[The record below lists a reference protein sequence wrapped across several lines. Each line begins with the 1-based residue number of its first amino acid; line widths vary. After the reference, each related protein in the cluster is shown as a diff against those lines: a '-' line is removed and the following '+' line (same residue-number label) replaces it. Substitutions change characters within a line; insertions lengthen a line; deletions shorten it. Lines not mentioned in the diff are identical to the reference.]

1 MFNFNRSAVHSIWI
15 LDGDGSAIETEMF
28 AKYPRTPSDSVP
40 TTPYPQRRR
49 RIRCKMCRQ
58 ELATREHMIDHGQVG
73 PSTPGTATAL
83 SPANSRRS
91 SMGETIVVSKSTE
104 SGEQTT
110 VTVIR
115 RPSNSE
121 GVRRP
126 SFGSA
131 LAPMTP
137 IHAADKPQVEQRSSF
152 SEAGQKL
159 RRPFAGLSMTPLS
172 DSPPDVSS
180 DSNNEERLTRKGS
193 LSKGKIDRYSTSA
206 IESDEEEG
214 TDRLAT
220 GSQPASKL
228 NISTNN
234 SFSSPRDLAA
244 QIHPALSAL
253 RSAGPATAISVK
265 QENASG
271 NKQLISISASS
282 PPLLLP
288 HAKCSGYFVEPVRLS
303 F

>member
-1 MFNFNRSAVHSIWI
+1 
-15 LDGDGSAIETEMF
+15 MF

-73 PSTPGTATAL
+73 PSTPGNATAL

-91 SMGETIVVSKSTE
+91 SMGETIVVSKTTE

-121 GVRRP
+121 SVRRS

-137 IHAADKPQVEQRSSF
+137 IHAADRPQVEQRGSF

-172 DSPPDVSS
+172 DSPPEVPS
-180 DSNNEERLTRKGS
+180 DSNIEERLTRKGS
-193 LSKGKIDRYSTSA
+193 KGKIDRHSTSA

-214 TDRLAT
+214 PDKLAT
-220 GSQPASKL
+220 GSQPSSKL
-228 NISTNN
+228 HTSTNT

-253 RSAGPATAISVK
+253 RSAGPAAAISVK

-271 NKQLISISASS
+271 NKQLIISASS